1 MKKKSSWTNLLYAAE
16 YLLLF
21 SGLFV
26 VQNIYFYVMAFQWIG
41 FKKEENKAHLKDFW
55 INGVNVFW
63 TKVCHR
69 LLACEALSH

>member
-1 MKKKSSWTNLLYAAE
+1 MNHLTLCCRIPVIIFRTVCGAK
-16 YLLLF
+16 YL
-21 SGLFV
+21 
-26 VQNIYFYVMAFQWIG
+26 FYVMAFQWIG